1 MTISRAQMPRELYQ
15 TGTDPEAEK
24 LAKELNIS
32 VLEARRILNNIE
44 DTTFIQ
50 EGYGLERDNKAGGG
64 VANLQAARDMLQ
76 SQALP
81 GEFLAYINPQE
92 AMMLK
97 AMGGAGE
104 PINQSGIPSFFLK
117 KAFKAA
123 KKVVSSATDAVT
135 DFAKSDLGQIALA
148 VAAPYAISYL
158 APGFATLGGTG
169 FVGNALRAGITN
181 LALQGV
187 TTGKFDLGQ
196 AGKAGL
202 IGGAINTGIQNYR
215 QTGSAFRPGQVTEGG
230 QLLESTVTPDATVD
244 FEGVQYSDAAPTF
257 RESMADINLQRGISE
272 PIQTPTSF
280 QDDYTNVFELG
291 GELEGGAYPVK
302 TGADSLPLFDE
313 SEPISGAIGMERIQ
327 GKLGETTGTR
337 FTIPT
342 GDTDMVSTIKGGVA
356 DIPLSDRA
364 GQFSTSIKDVF
375 KEGATVSQRAT
386 SAVDALKQISGA
398 ALDRPVSTLTITS
411 LLAAASV
418 PKQPDESDF
427 DYAQRIS
434 LVRDFEDQYGKL
446 AGVSRPDEIEDY
458 ETFFSERANV
468 AIGGMPM
475 VPMGQP
481 RQNAGGITELDY
493 RDEGGF
499 VPIGIKEKAD
509 DVPAMLSKNEFVF
522 TADAVRNAGDGDVDK
537 GAEKLYKTMKT
548 LENGG
553 TLA

>member
-1 MTISRAQMPRELYQ
+1 MTISRGQMPRELYQ

-32 VLEARRILNNIE
+32 VLEARRILNNME

-104 PINQSGIPSFFLK
+104 PINQSGIPSFFIK
-117 KAFKAA
+117 KAIKAVTGTA
-123 KKVVSSATDAVT
+123 KKAIGAVK
-135 DFAKSDLGQIALA
+135 DFAKSDIGQIALA
-148 VAAPYAISYL
+148 IAAPQLMAAYGPA
-158 APGFATLGGTG
+158 GFATLGGTG
-169 FVGNALRAGITN
+169 FVGNALRSGITN
-181 LALQGV
+181 LALQGI

-196 AGKAGL
+196 AAKAGA
-202 IGGAINTGIQNYR
+202 IGGAVQTGLQNYQ
-215 QTGSAFRPGQVTEGG
+215 QTGSAFRPGRVTEGG
-230 QLLESTVTPDATVD
+230 QILESTVTPDATVD
-244 FEGVQYSDAAPTF
+244 FEGVQYSDAAPTSTRF
-257 RESMADINLQRGISE
+257 SDFDMRVGAGDEQVFGIT
-272 PIQTPTSF
+272 PQTTTPTVPTTPTTSGQF
-280 QDDYTNVFELG
+280 N
-291 GELEGGAYPVK
+291 LEQALQG
-302 TGADSLPLFDE
+302 FDE
-313 SEPISGAIGMERIQ
+313 SEPIAGAIGMEPIQ
-327 GKLGETTGTR
+327 GKYGQTTGTR

-342 GDTDMVSTIKGGVA
+342 GDTEMISTIKGGIA

-364 GQFSTSIKDVF
+364 GEFSTSIKDIF

-411 LLAAASV
+411 LLTAASV

-434 LVRDFEDQYGKL
+434 LVREFEDKYGKL
-446 AGVSRPDEIEDY
+446 AGVSRPDEITDY

>member
-1 MTISRAQMPRELYQ
+1 MTISRGQMPRELYQ

-32 VLEARRILNNIE
+32 VLEARRILNNME

-104 PINQSGIPSFFLK
+104 PINQSGIPSFFIK
-117 KAFKAA
+117 KAIKAVTGTA
-123 KKVVSSATDAVT
+123 KKAIGAVK
-135 DFAKSDLGQIALA
+135 DFAKSDIGQIALA
-148 VAAPYAISYL
+148 IAAPQLMAAYGPA
-158 APGFATLGGTG
+158 GFATLGGTG
-169 FVGNALRAGITN
+169 FVGNALRSGITN
-181 LALQGV
+181 LALQGI

-196 AGKAGL
+196 AAKAGA
-202 IGGAINTGIQNYR
+202 IGGAVQTGLQNYQ
-215 QTGSAFRPGQVTEGG
+215 QTGSAFRPGRVTEGG
-230 QLLESTVTPDATVD
+230 QILESTVTPDATVD
-244 FEGVQYSDAAPTF
+244 FEGVQYSDAAPTSTRF
-257 RESMADINLQRGISE
+257 SDFDMRVGAGDEQVFGIT
-272 PIQTPTSF
+272 PQTTTPTVPTTPTTSGQF
-280 QDDYTNVFELG
+280 N
-291 GELEGGAYPVK
+291 LEQALQG
-302 TGADSLPLFDE
+302 FDE
-313 SEPISGAIGMERIQ
+313 SEPIAGAIGMEPIQ
-327 GKLGETTGTR
+327 GKYGQTTGTR

-342 GDTDMVSTIKGGVA
+342 GDTEMISTIKGGIA

-364 GQFSTSIKDVF
+364 GEFSTSIKDIF

-411 LLAAASV
+411 LLAAASA

-434 LVRDFEDQYGKL
+434 LVREFEDKYGKL
-446 AGVSRPDEIEDY
+446 AGVSRPDEITDY

>member
-1 MTISRAQMPRELYQ
+1 MPRELYQ

-32 VLEARRILNNIE
+32 VLEARRILNNME

-104 PINQSGIPSFFLK
+104 PINQSGIPSFFIK
-117 KAFKAA
+117 KAIKAVTGTA
-123 KKVVSSATDAVT
+123 KKAIGAVK
-135 DFAKSDLGQIALA
+135 DFAKSDIGQIALA
-148 VAAPYAISYL
+148 IAAPQLMAAYGPA
-158 APGFATLGGTG
+158 GFATLGGTG
-169 FVGNALRAGITN
+169 FVGNALRSGITN
-181 LALQGV
+181 LALQGI

-196 AGKAGL
+196 AAKAGA
-202 IGGAINTGIQNYR
+202 IGGAVQTGLQNYQ
-215 QTGSAFRPGQVTEGG
+215 QTGSAFRPGRVTEGG
-230 QLLESTVTPDATVD
+230 QILESTVTPDATVD
-244 FEGVQYSDAAPTF
+244 FEGVQYSDAAPTSTRF
-257 RESMADINLQRGISE
+257 SDFDMRVGAGDEQVFGIT
-272 PIQTPTSF
+272 PQTTTPTVPTTPTTSGQF
-280 QDDYTNVFELG
+280 N
-291 GELEGGAYPVK
+291 LEQALQG
-302 TGADSLPLFDE
+302 FDE
-313 SEPISGAIGMERIQ
+313 SEPIAGAIGMEPIQ
-327 GKLGETTGTR
+327 GKYGQTTGTR

-342 GDTDMVSTIKGGVA
+342 GDTEMISTIKGGIA

-364 GQFSTSIKDVF
+364 GEFSTSIKDIF

-411 LLAAASV
+411 LLAAASA

-434 LVRDFEDQYGKL
+434 LVREFEDKYGKL
-446 AGVSRPDEIEDY
+446 AGVSRPDEITDY

>member
-1 MTISRAQMPRELYQ
+1 MTISRGQMPRELYQ

-32 VLEARRILNNIE
+32 VLEARRILNNME

-104 PINQSGIPSFFLK
+104 PINQSGIPSFFIK
-117 KAFKAA
+117 KAIKAVTGTA
-123 KKVVSSATDAVT
+123 KKAIGAVK
-135 DFAKSDLGQIALA
+135 DFAKSDIGQIALA
-148 VAAPYAISYL
+148 IAAPQLMAAYGPA
-158 APGFATLGGTG
+158 GFATLGGTG
-169 FVGNALRAGITN
+169 FVGNALRSGITN
-181 LALQGV
+181 LALQGI

-196 AGKAGL
+196 AAKAGA
-202 IGGAINTGIQNYR
+202 IGGAVQTGLQNYQ
-215 QTGSAFRPGQVTEGG
+215 QTGSAFRPGRVTEGG
-230 QLLESTVTPDATVD
+230 QILESTVTPDATVD
-244 FEGVQYSDAAPTF
+244 FEGVQYSDAAPTSTRF
-257 RESMADINLQRGISE
+257 SDFDMRVGAGDEQVFGIT
-272 PIQTPTSF
+272 PQTTTPTVPTTPTTSGQF
-280 QDDYTNVFELG
+280 N
-291 GELEGGAYPVK
+291 LEQALQG
-302 TGADSLPLFDE
+302 FDE
-313 SEPISGAIGMERIQ
+313 SEPIAGAIGMEPIQ
-327 GKLGETTGTR
+327 GKYGQTTGTR

-342 GDTDMVSTIKGGVA
+342 GDTEMISTIKGGIA

-364 GQFSTSIKDVF
+364 GEFSTSIKDVF

-411 LLAAASV
+411 LLTAASV

-434 LVRDFEDQYGKL
+434 LVGEFEDKYGKL
-446 AGVSRPDEIEDY
+446 AGVSRPDEITDY